1 MAVQLAH
8 TGSGDTSHR
17 AVTAGVN
24 NGAVAWY
31 LFSCAT
37 QSTLCAAGAMVVLR
51 VVGEIDLGAAPVV
64 QAALGRASPRTRFIS
79 SRIWPR

>member
-1 MAVQLAH
+1 
-8 TGSGDTSHR
+8 
-17 AVTAGVN
+17 
-24 NGAVAWY
+24 
-31 LFSCAT
+31 
-37 QSTLCAAGAMVVLR
+37 VLR